1 MNTWACATGIG
12 LLATTFATIAFV
24 VYRQRESAV
33 LKRDAELALTLRDLA
48 AGDPVRLA
56 AVDEFETAVYKR
68 LFYTAEVGPKVR
80 SAAWGLLGA
89 VLSGAGA
96 LALDSLDGVVP
107 MIMWGVLLAV
117 TVVFVFGALAFAALA
132 LYAAATTPRVTFV
145 DADASDE
152 E

>member
-1 MNTWACATGIG
+1 M
-12 LLATTFATIAFV
+12 ATTFATIAFV